1 MGSFFITQIHPAML
15 YTATSL
21 RLYTSPYFSA
31 NYTIIPLLS
40 MAHILSCCLHL
51 YAFTRS
57 CMYASTNLCLYS
69 STALRL
75 YALKPLR
82 LYAST
87 PVRLWYFTLPSLAGE
102 AITDTRERRKSYLV
116 FIFEASSVKKILT
129 QTFQ

>member
-15 YTATSL
+15 HTATSL
-21 RLYTSPYFSA
+21 RLYTSPYFNA
-31 NYTIIPLLS
+31 NYTIIPLSS

-57 CMYASTNLCLYS
+57 YMYASTLVCLYASTHLCLYASMHLHLYS

-75 YALKPLR
+75 YALKPLH

-87 PVRLWYFTLPSLAGE
+87 PIRLWYFTLPSLIGE
-102 AITDTRERRKSYLV
+102 AITDTRERRNR
-116 FIFEASSVKKILT
+116 A
-129 QTFQ
+129 